1 MQQVSC
7 GPLEAKV
14 QALKTRSAS
23 PTPRAVSAPPQAK
36 TPAPRAIAAPAS
48 ALAVG
53 QAPIT

>member
-14 QALKTRSAS
+14 QALKTRTRLSNSPCSERAAS
-23 PTPRAVSAPPQAK
+23 SEDARAASDR
-36 TPAPRAIAAPAS
+36 RAGERM
-48 ALAVG
+48 AVG